1 MLQALKSGANIQL
14 QSCELEH
21 TNVFA
26 RLSQA
31 AKPRNHGGLN
41 AGGSQNNSANN
52 VAEEQKQL
60 EDEGKWKQIYALP
73 EPFSGSIYSMTP
85 MNNTLCASSRDEIK
99 VYNVDTAS
107 RISGKINSDDDA

>member
-1 MLQALKSGANIQL
+1 M
-14 QSCELEH
+14 QSCELEQ

-26 RLSQA
+26 RLTQT
-31 AKPRNHGGLN
+31 AKPRNHGLVV
-41 AGGSQNNSANN
+41 GSGSFNNSSNN
-52 VAEEQKQL
+52 TNAQEELKGSNSF

-107 RISGKINSDDDA
+107 RISGKK